1 MFYKI
6 LMQTFSFYCNNSEL
20 TPSYK
25 LSTQCKSL
33 VEILLLALTK
43 ANYYTVRVLAF
54 KTQKTYIELT
64 IHPDVLALGVRIGAL
79 GEMIA
84 AAQPLIEARQRPP
97 PMNLPSPETE
107 MVFRDLDEFE
117 AE

>member
-6 LMQTFSFYCNNSEL
+6 LMQTFSFYYNNSEL
-20 TPSYK
+20 TPYYK

-54 KTQKTYIELT
+54 KTHTFAFCT
-64 IHPDVLALGVRIGAL
+64 NPDGRRLFIVH
-79 GEMIA
+79 EDFF
-84 AAQPLIEARQRPP
+84 LI
-97 PMNLPSPETE
+97 L
-107 MVFRDLDEFE
+107 
-117 AE
+117 

>member
-6 LMQTFSFYCNNSEL
+6 LMQTFSFYYNNSEL
-20 TPSYK
+20 TPYYK

-54 KTQKTYIELT
+54 KTHFCILHESGRT
-64 IHPDVLALGVRIGAL
+64 DGDCSMFMRI
-79 GEMIA
+79 
-84 AAQPLIEARQRPP
+84 
-97 PMNLPSPETE
+97 S
-107 MVFRDLDEFE
+107 F
-117 AE
+117 